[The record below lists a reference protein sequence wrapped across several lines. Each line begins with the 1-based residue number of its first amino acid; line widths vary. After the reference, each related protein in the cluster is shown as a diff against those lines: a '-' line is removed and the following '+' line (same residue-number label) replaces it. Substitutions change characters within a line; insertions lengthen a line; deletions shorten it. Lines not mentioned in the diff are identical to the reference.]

1 MGGDMMVCIYY
12 LPCEERKTHDSSDL
26 TLGPMV
32 AAVQRTGAG
41 RGGRGGCCRGG
52 VVAGH
57 CRVLC
62 CMVTVTTAGSWHV
75 HWLGLRTT
83 LPALVSTVLRLS

>member
-1 MGGDMMVCIYY
+1 MMDCIYY

-32 AAVQRTGAG
+32 AAVQRLGAG
-41 RGGRGGCCRGG
+41 RGGAGRVLQGRRAG
-52 VVAGH
+52 AGH
-57 CRVLC
+57 CRDVC